1 MSEEHDPT
9 FTTLSRAAVP
19 PLPATLRQRTLAIAR
34 SNLALGAPRPRFLVL
49 ADYAPPLALVPS
61 LLISAGA
68 AFVVDACI
76 KMVRLF
82 WA

>member
-1 MSEEHDPT
+1 M
-9 FTTLSRAAVP
+9 
-19 PLPATLRQRTLAIAR
+19 AR
-34 SNLALGAPRPRFLVL
+34 GNLAVGTSRPRPSAL

-68 AFVVDACI
+68 AFVVDAFI
-76 KMVRLF
+76 KMVRFF